1 MKKRLFRRFKKNERG
16 ASLVEFALVVPIL
29 LLLVL
34 GMIEFGWLLTGWTV
48 ITGAARE
55 GARAAVVWDTD
66 EIEDRVQNHTDLLP
80 FANLSINSVV
90 GSPGQETSVTVTGD
104 LPLLVGFFPI
114 ANPFPIAAR
123 ATMRQ
128 EFERQ
133 Y

>member
-55 GARAAVVWDTD
+55 GARAAVVWDID
-66 EIEDRVQNHTDLLP
+66 EITDRVENHTDMLP
-80 FANLSINSVV
+80 FQNIIINPVI
-90 GSPGQETSVTVTGD
+90 GSPGEETSVEVTGN

-114 ANPFPIAAR
+114 ADPFPIGSR